1 MKMALNLVIMMTIG
15 QDDGE
20 GDYEDGSEPGDQV
33 VNKNQYVNT
42 GDKHIPVTGV
52 MVCRRG

>member
-1 MKMALNLVIMMTIG
+1 MAEKSRKLRMTREAQGTSWMKMALNLVIMMTIG

-33 VNKNQYVNT
+33 VN
-42 GDKHIPVTGV
+42 
-52 MVCRRG
+52 